1 MFLLPIMWK
10 KKTVSNGENSSDNTT
25 KAQDNF
31 KKALDW
37 ETSRLELVE
46 KSEKRAWLC
55 SKIHFCKVFLPVVFF
70 EIIRRFFFSGY

>member
-1 MFLLPIMWK
+1 MWK
-10 KKTVSNGENSSDNTT
+10 KKTVSNGESSSDNTT

-46 KSEKRAWLC
+46 KSEKERGCAAKFWGFALYQQRQP
-55 SKIHFCKVFLPVVFF
+55 LP
-70 EIIRRFFFSGY
+70 

>member
-1 MFLLPIMWK
+1 MWK

-46 KSEKRAWLC
+46 KSEKRFWGFALYQQRQP
-55 SKIHFCKVFLPVVFF
+55 LP
-70 EIIRRFFFSGY
+70 

>member
-1 MFLLPIMWK
+1 MWK
-10 KKTVSNGENSSDNTT
+10 KKTESNGEHSSDNTT

-46 KSEKRAWLC
+46 KSEKERGCAA
-55 SKIHFCKVFLPVVFF
+55 KF
-70 EIIRRFFFSGY
+70 

>member
-1 MFLLPIMWK
+1 MWK

-46 KSEKRAWLC
+46 KSEKRAKKERGCAAKFWGFALYQQRQP
-55 SKIHFCKVFLPVVFF
+55 LP
-70 EIIRRFFFSGY
+70 

>member
-1 MFLLPIMWK
+1 MWK
-10 KKTVSNGENSSDNTT
+10 KKTVSNGESSSDNTT

-55 SKIHFCKVFLPVVFF
+55 SKILGLCLISTAAAIALMLSLIHISEPT
-70 EIIRRFFFSGY
+70 RH